1 MTTVLRPEN
10 VAIISLVWGLLYKGV
25 KLVNK
30 KLDAHQDAT
39 IATINTKLSTL
50 EQYQKDSIEAI
61 NTKLNTLEKNQKESN
76 EALQKDVLRLQIL
89 YGIDSN
95 RLSVSEV
102 LVFFDRYK
110 ALGGNSFVEERVKQY
125 VKGE

>member
-1 MTTVLRPEN
+1 MVSIEELIKEAGRFVAMILRPEN
-10 VAIISLVWGLLYKGV
+10 VATIALVWGLLYKGV

-30 KLDAHQDAT
+30 KLDVTQDAT
-39 IATINTKLSTL
+39 
-50 EQYQKDSIEAI
+50 IEAI
-61 NTKLNTLEKNQKESN
+61 NTKLSMLEKNQKESI

-102 LVFFDRYK
+102 LFFFDRYK

>member
-1 MTTVLRPEN
+1 MATVLRPEN
-10 VAIISLVWGLLYKGV
+10 VATITLVWGLLYKGV
-25 KLVNK
+25 KLMNK

-39 IATINTKLSTL
+39 IATINTKLDAL
-50 EQYQKDSIEAI
+50 EKHQKDSF
-61 NTKLNTLEKNQKESN
+61 

-89 YGIDSN
+89 DGMDSN

-102 LVFFDRYK
+102 LFFFDRYK
-110 ALGGNSFVEERVKQY
+110 ALGGNSFVEDRVKKY

>member
-1 MTTVLRPEN
+1 MVSIEELIKEAARFVAMILRPEN
-10 VAIISLVWGLLYKGV
+10 VATIALVWGLLYKGV
-25 KLVNK
+25 KLMNK

-39 IATINTKLSTL
+39 IATINAKL
-50 EQYQKDSIEAI
+50 D
-61 NTKLNTLEKNQKESN
+61 TLEKHQKESI

-95 RLSVSEV
+95 QLSVSEV
-102 LVFFDRYK
+102 LFFFDRYK